1 MEPLLMKDSSELEQ
15 SKIQNNFMK
24 YLLLIFSVLLSTSL
38 SAVEYGYLSQEQP
51 SISLS
56 QGDVIELLAINR
68 DSEIIITLP
77 NGSQI
82 EFDEYVIGAS
92 SLNGSFTTINN
103 TFVGPITIS
112 LAGNYSRYI
121 AYQITR
127 ASEYQNSNVF
137 SVIGDSSSTHNI
149 IVETSTDLENWT
161 PVHSSGLT
169 GSSEQIY
176 VRTRISTSE

>member
-1 MEPLLMKDSSELEQ
+1 MKN
-15 SKIQNNFMK
+15 I
-24 YLLLIFSVLLSTSL
+24 LLIFSVILSSSL

-56 QGDVIELLAINR
+56 QGDVIEFLGQSTYTTI
-68 DSEIIITLP
+68 EFYLP
-77 NGSQI
+77 NGTKVEI
-82 EFDEYVIGAS
+82 RNDYIGSNNS
-92 SLNGSFTTINN
+92 SYIYNSKKNN
-103 TFVGPITIS
+103 IFVGPIDIS
-112 LAGNYSRYI
+112 LVYYDSGGTPYI
-121 AYQITR
+121 AYKLTR

-149 IVETSTDLENWT
+149 IVETSNDLENWT

>member
-1 MEPLLMKDSSELEQ
+1 MK
-15 SKIQNNFMK
+15 N
-24 YLLLIFSVLLSTSL
+24 LLLIFSVLLSTSL
-38 SAVEYGYLSQEQP
+38 SAVEYGYLSDEQP

-56 QGDVIELLAINR
+56 QGDVIEFLGT
-68 DSEIIITLP
+68 SENVRIKLYLP
-77 NGSQI
+77 SGNEVVIQSAYLGSN
-82 EFDEYVIGAS
+82 Y
-92 SLNGSFTTINN
+92 SFYPYNSKKNN
-103 TFVGPITIS
+103 VFVGPIDIS
-112 LAGNYSRYI
+112 LYGTSASSIRYL
-121 AYQITR
+121 AYKLTR
-127 ASEYQNSNVF
+127 APEYQNSNVF

>member
-1 MEPLLMKDSSELEQ
+1 MK
-15 SKIQNNFMK
+15 N
-24 YLLLIFSVLLSTSL
+24 LLLIFSVLLSTSL
-38 SAVEYGYLSQEQP
+38 SAIEYGYLSQEQP

-56 QGDVIELLAINR
+56 QGDVIEFLAMNRGCEIN
-68 DSEIIITLP
+68 ITLP
-77 NGSQI
+77 NGNQI
-82 EFDEYVIGAS
+82 EFDGWM
-92 SLNGSFTTINN
+92 LGSESGSTWNSKKNHI
-103 TFVGPITIS
+103 FVGPITIS
-112 LAGNYSRYI
+112 LYQNDSHYL

-137 SVIGDSSSTHNI
+137 SVNGGPSSTHNI
-149 IVETSTDLENWT
+149 VVETSTDLENWT